1 MTRVFSDLLKL
12 YKEKGVG
19 CGGGISRNWVIF
31 LSYLKDRDKGI
42 WFFTKNIKI
51 LQPLKG
57 YKELGGRQGTKTHFF
72 RSYLV
77 RLYVS
82 FLLKKLQVAK
92 GRGGNKRHT
101 CTCTLSFCSRLKDL
115 GEVVRSFLKKLT
127 FKRAK

>member
-19 CGGGISRNWVIF
+19 CGGGISRNWAIF
-31 LSYLKDRDKGI
+31 LSYLKDRDKGF
-42 WFFTKNIKI
+42 WFFTKNITI

-57 YKELGGRQGTKTHFF
+57 YGELGGRWGTKTHFF

-101 CTCTLSFCSRLKDL
+101 CTLSFCSRLKDL
-115 GEVVRSFLKKLT
+115 REVVLSFLKKLT